1 MAQAEGAEFLEDGD
15 GGHASRDG
23 GVMGHGS
30 RDVEGMGHVSR
41 DVEGMGHVSRD
52 GGLLLGGLK
61 TCELLLRLN
70 KVDLF

>member
-15 GGHASRDG
+15 GGHVPRDG
-23 GVMGHGS
+23 GVM
-30 RDVEGMGHVSR
+30 EHVSR
-41 DVEGMGHVSRD
+41 DVEEMGHVSRD